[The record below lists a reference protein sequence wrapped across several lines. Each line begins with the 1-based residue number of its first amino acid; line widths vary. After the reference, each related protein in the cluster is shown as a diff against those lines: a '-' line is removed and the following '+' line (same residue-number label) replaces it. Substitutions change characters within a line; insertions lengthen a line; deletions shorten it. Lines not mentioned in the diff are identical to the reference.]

1 MAVSIKNLVGG
12 NGAAPTAPT
21 AMVRDAEILRELQAA
36 IERALIGKPE
46 AVRLA
51 LVALLAKGHLLIE
64 DVPGV
69 GKTTLAL
76 ALARAVGGS
85 FQRIQFTS
93 DLLPADILGTSVYD
107 QQNARFE
114 FRPGPVFANV
124 VLADEINR
132 TTPKTQS
139 SLLEAMNDFQV
150 SLDHHTYKL
159 PEPFLV
165 LATQNPLEHHGT
177 HPLPESQMDRFLL
190 RLRIGYPDG
199 ADERRILRG
208 DRPVTPD
215 QIEPVLTP
223 ADVLRL
229 QRTVEMVRVDEALVD
244 YLLALVE
251 ASRRCEALALGV
263 SPRCSL
269 ALYRA
274 AQAHA
279 YLDGREYCVP
289 DDVKRLVIP
298 VFAHRVIP
306 RGRWEGRDGGAGA
319 EAILAM
325 LVEQTPL
332 PA

>member
-1 MAVSIKNLVGG
+1 MRTD
-12 NGAAPTAPT
+12 TAT
-21 AMVRDAEILRELQAA
+21 LQALQA
-36 IERALIGKPE
+36 NIERALIGKPE
-46 AVRLA
+46 VVRLA
-51 LVALLAKGHLLIE
+51 LVALLARGHLLIE

-76 ALARAVGGS
+76 ALAHSVGGS

-93 DLLPADILGTSVYD
+93 DLLPADILGTTIFD
-107 QQNARFE
+107 QREARFE
-114 FRPGPVFANV
+114 FRPGPIFANV

-150 SLDHHTYKL
+150 SLDHDTYKL

-190 RLRIGYPDG
+190 RLRIGYPAG

-208 DRPVTPD
+208 GRSLAAD
-215 QIEPVLTP
+215 QLEPVLTP

-229 QRTVEMVRVDEALVD
+229 QAAAEKVRVDPAIED
-244 YLLALVE
+244 YLLALVD
-251 ASRRCEALALGV
+251 ATRHCDALALGA
-263 SPRCSL
+263 SPRGSQ

-279 YLDGREYCVP
+279 LLDGRDYCVP
-289 DDVKRLVIP
+289 DDVKRLAIP
-298 VFAHRVIP
+298 VLAHRVIP
-306 RGRWEGRDGGAGA
+306 RGQWDRGAA
-319 EAILAM
+319 SDAPEAIITM
-325 LVEQTPL
+325 LVEQTPV

>member
-1 MAVSIKNLVGG
+1 
-12 NGAAPTAPT
+12 
-21 AMVRDAEILRELQAA
+21 MVTDAETLGELQAT

-46 AVRLA
+46 VVRLA

-150 SLDHHTYKL
+150 SLDHHTYRL

-208 DRPVTPD
+208 DRPVAPD
-215 QIEPVLTP
+215 QLEPVLTP
-223 ADVLRL
+223 TDVLRL
-229 QRTVEMVRVDEALVD
+229 QRTVETVRVDETLLD

-251 ASRRCEALALGV
+251 ASRRCEDLALGV

-279 YLDGREYCVP
+279 YLDGRDYCVP

-306 RGRWEGRDGGAGA
+306 RGRWEGSAGGAGA

>member
-1 MAVSIKNLVGG
+1 MKARTSG
-12 NGAAPTAPT
+12 NGHDPVVSLIMTADAAK
-21 AMVRDAEILRELQAA
+21 LQALQA
-36 IERALIGKPE
+36 NIERALIGKPDV
-46 AVRLA
+46 VRLA
-51 LVALLAKGHLLIE
+51 LVALLARGHLLIE

-76 ALARAVGGS
+76 AIAGSVGGS

-107 QQNARFE
+107 QQTAQFE
-114 FRPGPVFANV
+114 FRQGPIFANI

-132 TTPKTQS
+132 ATPKTQS

-165 LATQNPLEHHGT
+165 LATQNPLEYHGT
-177 HPLPESQMDRFLL
+177 HPLPESQMDRFHL
-190 RLRIGYPDG
+190 RLRIGYPDE

-208 DRPVTPD
+208 DGSVAPD
-215 QIEPVLTP
+215 RLEPVLSP

-229 QRTVEMVRVDEALVD
+229 QRAAEAVRVDEALVD
-244 YLLALVE
+244 YLMALVE
-251 ASRRCEALALGV
+251 ATRRSDALALGV
-263 SPRCSL
+263 SPRGSQ

-279 YLDGREYCVP
+279 FLDGRDYCVP
-289 DDVKRLVIP
+289 DDVKRLAVP

-306 RGRWEGRDGGAGA
+306 RGRRDRGADGDGA
-319 EAILAM
+319 EAILAI
-325 LVEQTPL
+325 LVEQTPV

>member
-1 MAVSIKNLVGG
+1 MRTD
-12 NGAAPTAPT
+12 AAT
-21 AMVRDAEILRELQAA
+21 LQALQA
-36 IERALIGKPE
+36 NIERALIGKPE
-46 AVRLA
+46 VVRLA
-51 LVALLAKGHLLIE
+51 LVALLARGHLLIE

-76 ALARAVGGS
+76 ALAHSVGGS

-93 DLLPADILGTSVYD
+93 DLLPADILGTTIYD
-107 QQNARFE
+107 QREARFE
-114 FRPGPVFANV
+114 FRPGPIFANV

-150 SLDHHTYKL
+150 SLDHDTYKL

-190 RLRIGYPDG
+190 RLRIGYPAG
-199 ADERRILRG
+199 GDERRILRG
-208 DRPVTPD
+208 GRSLAPD
-215 QIEPVLTP
+215 PLEPVLTP
-223 ADVLRL
+223 AEVLRL
-229 QRTVEMVRVDEALVD
+229 QGMAEKVRVDGAIED
-244 YLLALVE
+244 YLLALVH
-251 ASRRCEALALGV
+251 ATRCCDALALGA
-263 SPRCSL
+263 SPRGSQ

-279 YLDGREYCVP
+279 LLDGRDYCVP
-289 DDVKRLVIP
+289 DDVKRLALP
-298 VFAHRVIP
+298 VLAHRVIP
-306 RGRWEGRDGGAGA
+306 RGLWDRGSAGDA
-319 EAILAM
+319 PEAILTM
-325 LVEQTPL
+325 LVEQTPV

>member
-1 MAVSIKNLVGG
+1 MATDVETL
-12 NGAAPTAPT
+12 
-21 AMVRDAEILRELQAA
+21 RDLQAT

-46 AVRLA
+46 VVRLA

-76 ALARAVGGS
+76 ALARAVGGT

-150 SLDHHTYKL
+150 SLDHHTHKL

-208 DRPVTPD
+208 ERPVTPD
-215 QIEPVLTP
+215 HLEPVLTP

-229 QRTVEMVRVDEALVD
+229 QRTVETVRVDEVLVD

-251 ASRRCEALALGV
+251 ATRRCEALALGV

-279 YLDGREYCVP
+279 YLEGRDYCVP

-306 RGRWEGRDGGAGA
+306 RGRWEGGAGGDSA
-319 EAILAM
+319 DAILTM

>member
-1 MAVSIKNLVGG
+1 MRADVK
-12 NGAAPTAPT
+12 T
-21 AMVRDAEILRELQAA
+21 LQALQA
-36 IERALIGKPE
+36 TIERALIGKPE
-46 AVRLA
+46 VVRLA
-51 LVALLAKGHLLIE
+51 LVALLARGHLLVE

-107 QQNARFE
+107 QRNASFE
-114 FRPGPVFANV
+114 FRPGPIFANV

-132 TTPKTQS
+132 ATPKTQS

-150 SLDHHTYKL
+150 SLDHHTHKL

-177 HPLPESQMDRFLL
+177 HPLPESQMDRFHL

-199 ADERRILRG
+199 ADERGILRG
-208 DRPVTPD
+208 DGILAPE
-215 QIEPVLTP
+215 QLEPVLSP
-223 ADVLRL
+223 ADVLDL
-229 QRTVEMVRVDEALVD
+229 QRAVEAVRVDEALVD
-244 YLLALVE
+244 YVLTLVE
-251 ASRRCEALALGV
+251 ATRRCEALVLGV
-263 SPRCSL
+263 SPRGSR

-279 YLDGREYCVP
+279 YLDGRSYCVP
-289 DDVKRLVIP
+289 DDVKRLAVH

-306 RGRWEGRDGGAGA
+306 RGRWERGAEGDGA
-319 EAILAM
+319 EAIIAM
-325 LVEQTPL
+325 LVEQTPI
-332 PA
+332 PT